1 MKTGPRV
8 GDRADCAR
16 CHGPNPM
23 MLTGLC
29 SKCERTADLQA
40 IAPPLQTLGREA
52 YVRLQE
58 TFYEAMNHLSPGQ
71 GEAVALELEGFLN
84 RWNQMSKSER
94 DEALLCFIHDAAL
107 RDFNERHDEENT

>member
-8 GDRADCAR
+8 GDRTDCAR

-23 MLTGLC
+23 MFTGLC

-40 IAPPLQTLGREA
+40 IAPPLRTLGREA

-58 TFYEAMNHLSPGQ
+58 AFYEAMNHLSPGQ
-71 GEAVALELEGFLN
+71 GEAVALELEEFLQ
-84 RWNQMSKSER
+84 RWNLMGDSARAEV
-94 DEALLCFIHDAAL
+94 LLTFAHEEAL
-107 RDFNERHDEENT
+107 RDFNERHDKEDT